1 MDSMNLISV
10 WLQCGNAQYAL
21 KSGSIMDTTIMI
33 IFSMLLK
40 MEHRSSLEAGR
51 EMFYNWLYVRK
62 NRTYTQRIKRKEE
75 MEVCQQRQEAGLGNT
90 GTSPPDHNAMNAHR
104 IGGVG

>member
-1 MDSMNLISV
+1 MLTTYMYGFSV
-10 WLQCGNAQYAL
+10 
-21 KSGSIMDTTIMI
+21 
-33 IFSMLLK
+33 
-40 MEHRSSLEAGR
+40 H
-51 EMFYNWLYVRK
+51 
-62 NRTYTQRIKRKEE
+62 TQRIKRKEE

>member
-1 MDSMNLISV
+1 MDSMNLVSV

-51 EMFYNWLYVRK
+51 EMFYNEFISAVTAFTMLKMEYKHNRRK
-62 NRTYTQRIKRKEE
+62 QNEQANNHYT
-75 MEVCQQRQEAGLGNT
+75 
-90 GTSPPDHNAMNAHR
+90 
-104 IGGVG
+104 